1 MAYCRSIP
9 LIITAQIDRNPRS
22 HHQHRRS
29 QILDHLSIMPYNRHI
44 SSPTEQPDIMQAHQ
58 NSIKVNILL
67 QQRADGKTVASVL
80 EVPDCTAVENS
91 REQAISSLRNNLI
104 EKLET
109 VEVVSLELPMNQH
122 REKDRGWLRSAGI
135 FKTDPQF
142 EEYQQEIQSY
152 RDELDS
158 LNS

>member
-1 MAYCRSIP
+1 M
-9 LIITAQIDRNPRS
+9 LDR
-22 HHQHRRS
+22 
-29 QILDHLSIMPYNRHI
+29 LSMMPYNRYV
-44 SSPTEQPDIMQAHQ
+44 SSLTEQPNTMQAHQ

-122 REKDRGWLRSAGI
+122 REQERGWLKSAGI

-142 EEYQQEIQSY
+142 EEFQQEIQSY

>member
-1 MAYCRSIP
+1 
-9 LIITAQIDRNPRS
+9 
-22 HHQHRRS
+22 
-29 QILDHLSIMPYNRHI
+29 MPYNKYI
-44 SSPTEQPDIMQAHQ
+44 SLLTEQPNIMQAHQ

-80 EVPDCTAVENS
+80 EVTDCTAVENS
-91 REQAISSLRNNLI
+91 REQAISILRDNPI

-109 VEVVSLELPMNQH
+109 VEVVSLELPTNQH
-122 REKDRGWLRSAGI
+122 NDIDLGRAQDRAWLKSAGI

-142 EEYQQEIQSY
+142 DEFQQEIQSY
-152 RDELDS
+152 RDELDI

>member
-1 MAYCRSIP
+1 
-9 LIITAQIDRNPRS
+9 
-22 HHQHRRS
+22 
-29 QILDHLSIMPYNRHI
+29 MPYNRYI
-44 SSPTEQPDIMQAHQ
+44 PSLTEQPNIMQAHQ

-80 EVPDCTAVENS
+80 EVPDCTAEENS
-91 REQAISSLRNNLI
+91 REQAISSLRDNLI
-104 EKLET
+104 KKLET
-109 VEVVSLELPMNQH
+109 VEVVSLELPTNQH
-122 REKDRGWLRSAGI
+122 DDIDLGRVQNRAWLKSAGI

-142 EEYQQEIQSY
+142 EEFQQQIQSY

>member
-1 MAYCRSIP
+1 
-9 LIITAQIDRNPRS
+9 
-22 HHQHRRS
+22 
-29 QILDHLSIMPYNRHI
+29 MPYDRYI
-44 SSPTEQPDIMQAHQ
+44 SSLTEQPNTMQAHQ

-104 EKLET
+104 EKLEA

-122 REKDRGWLRSAGI
+122 KDQDRGWLRSAGI

-142 EEYQQEIQSY
+142 EEFQQEIQSY